1 MLTDKQ
7 DYDEIYEKYKNL
19 VMKAAYQYSE
29 NYDVAEDITQNTF
42 LQLYVYIDELEDTNI
57 KSWMYTT
64 AKHMALN
71 YRKRSE
77 REILPD
83 TEEGI
88 PEISELADSVEE
100 AYMEKCLEED
110 KSRLHEEIFTEL
122 YDKNPRWYTAVRL
135 VYYLEIPQSV
145 VAEKMGIRIEVLH
158 SLLYR
163 AKIWIK
169 KRFGTE
175 YEELKQL

>member
-110 KSRLHEEIFTEL
+110 KSRLHEEIF
-122 YDKNPRWYTAVRL
+122 
-135 VYYLEIPQSV
+135 SV
-145 VAEKMGIRIEVLH
+145 C
-158 SLLYR
+158 
-163 AKIWIK
+163 
-169 KRFGTE
+169 
-175 YEELKQL
+175 

>member
-7 DYDEIYEKYKNL
+7 DY
-19 VMKAAYQYSE
+19 
-29 NYDVAEDITQNTF
+29 
-42 LQLYVYIDELEDTNI
+42 
-57 KSWMYTT
+57 
-64 AKHMALN
+64 
-71 YRKRSE
+71 
-77 REILPD
+77 
-83 TEEGI
+83 
-88 PEISELADSVEE
+88 
-100 AYMEKCLEED
+100 
-110 KSRLHEEIFTEL
+110 EEIFTEL

-169 KRFGTE
+169 KRFGAE